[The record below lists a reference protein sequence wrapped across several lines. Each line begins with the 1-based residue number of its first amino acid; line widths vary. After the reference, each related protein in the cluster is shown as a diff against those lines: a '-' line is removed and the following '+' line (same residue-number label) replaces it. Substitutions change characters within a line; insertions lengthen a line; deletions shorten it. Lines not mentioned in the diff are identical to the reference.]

1 MYLSVSAC
9 AVKAFVC
16 IWEGVV
22 CVCLE
27 VVNEG
32 KCVVYTCDSGICY
45 SKWPYVCVCPA
56 S

>member
-22 CVCLE
+22 WCVC
-27 VVNEG
+27 VSGGG
-32 KCVVYTCDSGICY
+32 K
-45 SKWPYVCVCPA
+45 
-56 S
+56 